1 MHSTPPLF
9 ASTAHDIAFQ
19 NASPPKLI
27 DGVGCFRN
35 CFRFWPCSMNAYVYA
50 QAYHCQPLLGF
61 RQVQKQTS
69 TALWHVAWPLK
80 KAQEHVHGGKLL
92 ESPSLEWR
100 GFPLAKLTKTGTTIR
115 PSSLRLAKRSIE
127 EHRSFDRQS
136 AAWWKLWPEGE
147 SSQFSRVKTCPR
159 VILSRTGHQETVHV
173 CFTYILLGEFEYI
186 STDCTTQPAL
196 ILRNLDDVLVY
207 CIWTPQVMFSWS
219 PA

>member
-1 MHSTPPLF
+1 MALVASGIALGFGPVLWTLMFMLRHTIANLCWAFAKSKNKHPQLFDMWLGHWKKLRNMSMGGNSWNLHPWNEGVFHWRNWQKQGHHQTFIAEVGEAIHRRAPLF
-9 ASTAHDIAFQ
+9 WS
-19 NASPPKLI
+19 
-27 DGVGCFRN
+27 
-35 CFRFWPCSMNAYVYA
+35 
-50 QAYHCQPLLGF
+50 
-61 RQVQKQTS
+61 
-69 TALWHVAWPLK
+69 
-80 KAQEHVHGGKLL
+80 
-92 ESPSLEWR
+92 
-100 GFPLAKLTKTGTTIR
+100 AKC
-115 PSSLRLAKRSIE
+115 RLVEAV
-127 EHRSFDRQS
+127 
-136 AAWWKLWPEGE
+136 PEGE